1 MVVVKPV
8 GAGCL
13 GSSEN
18 TVRPALAPSTKSTTG
33 YMELLLGVNV
43 QGKCNIKA
51 GQEWE
56 IGM

>member
-1 MVVVKPV
+1 MVKPV

-18 TVRPALAPSTKSTTG
+18 TVRPALAPSTKNTTG